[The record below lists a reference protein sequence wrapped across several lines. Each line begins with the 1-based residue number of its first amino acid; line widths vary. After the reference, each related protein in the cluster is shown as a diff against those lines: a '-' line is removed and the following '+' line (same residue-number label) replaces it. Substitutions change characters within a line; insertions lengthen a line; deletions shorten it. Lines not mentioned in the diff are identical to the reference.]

1 MGGSV
6 HDVFDGAIGLA
17 SDRATPCEV
26 DITFP
31 AKGMEGE
38 PEGCFMVIQ
47 LQVNHSRR
55 DSTPS
60 WVSDRRV
67 DAAQY
72 LAAAKPAIAEKR

>member
-1 MGGSV
+1 
-6 HDVFDGAIGLA
+6 
-17 SDRATPCEV
+17 
-26 DITFP
+26 
-31 AKGMEGE
+31 MEGE
-38 PEGCFMVIQ
+38 PEGCFMVIW
-47 LQVNHSRR
+47 LQVRHLRR